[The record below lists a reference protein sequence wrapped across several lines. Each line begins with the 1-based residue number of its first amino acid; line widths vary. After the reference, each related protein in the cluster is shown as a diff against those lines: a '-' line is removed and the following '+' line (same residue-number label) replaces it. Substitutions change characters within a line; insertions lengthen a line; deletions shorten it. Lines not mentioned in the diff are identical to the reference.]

1 MNKKDITLLSGN
13 EILQL
18 FEGRELEIIEAVKSA
33 YIIHA
38 RGESSL
44 PHSSFLRFPDNERDR
59 IIALP
64 AYLGGEFNL
73 AGIKWISSFPGNLE
87 KKLERASAVLLL
99 NSTLTGRLEAIL
111 ESSVISSS
119 RTAASAALAAH
130 HLLGDKLADR
140 VGLIGCGLIN
150 FETLRFLM
158 AIRPEIESVF
168 IHDLSPERAEQFMN
182 KCSRLSAKIKISVL
196 KDPAAVFS
204 EASVTAFATTAIKPH
219 IFDISECTPDKVILH
234 TSLRDLSPEIIL
246 SADNIVDDTD
256 HICRAQTSV
265 HLAEQKS
272 GNRNFIRCTLA
283 DILNR
288 TAPQRQPE
296 KVSVFSPF
304 GLGVL
309 DLAVGKLACTLAVA
323 ENVGTSIES
332 FFPTPWTER

>member
-1 MNKKDITLLSGN
+1 MSKDINLLSGN

-18 FEGRELEIIEAVKSA
+18 FKGRELDIIEAVKSA
-33 YIIHA
+33 YITHA
-38 RGESSL
+38 SGESSL
-44 PHSSFLRFPDNERDR
+44 PHSSFLRFPNNERDR

-73 AGIKWISSFPGNLE
+73 AGMKWISSFPGNLG
-87 KKLERASAVLLL
+87 KNLERASAVLLL

-130 HLLGDKLADR
+130 YLLDDKPAEH

-150 FETLRFLM
+150 FETLHFLT

-168 IHDLSPERAEQFMN
+168 IYDLNPERAKQFIS
-182 KCSRLSAKIKISVL
+182 KCSQRFSKIKIAAL
-196 KDPAAVFS
+196 KKPGDVFS
-204 EASVTAFATTAIKPH
+204 ETSLTSFATTAIKPH
-219 IFDISECTPDKVILH
+219 IFDISECTPEKIILH

-246 SADNIVDDTD
+246 SADNIVDDAD

-272 GNRNFIRCTLA
+272 GNRDFIRCTLA
-283 DILNR
+283 DILNQ

-304 GLGVL
+304 GLGIL
-309 DLAVGKLACTLAVA
+309 DMAVGKLACTLAEA
-323 ENVGTSIES
+323 ENVGTPIES
-332 FFPTPWTER
+332 FFPMSWTER